1 MTAHSEGKSSF
12 RFDGRSFVG
21 VVLFPKK
28 PFDDWLSALDGW
40 MSRSWIFTS
49 RPIILDF
56 VKATPTKTD
65 VTELLSRLQARALR
79 IVAVDGVD
87 QSWVAGL
94 PGQRAGDGDADA
106 TPKATETGDAFAL
119 PEADGRNMSH
129 SAKPTSL
136 LIDRRVRSGEV
147 ICYPDGDV
155 TVLGSVSSGAE
166 VIAGGS
172 IHVYGTL
179 RGRAIAGN
187 DNNSGARLFCRCFEP
202 ELVAINGLYCT
213 ADEVDPAL
221 LAQPVHAWL
230 EGNTINMSVID

>member
-1 MTAHSEGKSSF
+1 VTAQSDGKSSF
-12 RFDGRSFVG
+12 RFDGQSFVG

-28 PFDDWLSALDGW
+28 PFDDWLDALDGW

-56 VKATPTKTD
+56 AKTTPAKTD
-65 VTELLSRLQARALR
+65 VTELLGRLQARALR

-94 PGQRAGDGDADA
+94 SAQSPRNGSVGATSATLESGSAFSLPPADA
-106 TPKATETGDAFAL
+106 QDMP
-119 PEADGRNMSH
+119 H
-129 SAKPTSL
+129 SGKPASL
-136 LIDRRVRSGEV
+136 LIERRVRSGEI

-179 RGRAIAGN
+179 RGRAIAG
-187 DNNSGARLFCRCFEP
+187 DGNNTSARLFCRRFEP

-213 ADEVDPAL
+213 AEEVDPAL
-221 LAQPVHAWL
+221 LTQPVHAWL
-230 EGNTINMSVID
+230 EGNTINMSIID